1 MQENLRL
8 MNKRRIYTLIAG
20 IIILSTLGIGQTTQK
35 KTTGL
40 HASIMTGYSVGYS
53 IQTNLIL
60 KDIADEFPFDFRI
73 GIGFTL
79 LNPGIALD
87 ARRIFINNATNG
99 VPEKAGIAFDYRL
112 DFLLQKS
119 IFGVNNSYLQ
129 FGPRYSSFK
138 GNFKFI
144 GGNEDFDVV
153 SKQWGLG
160 TGFENHFR
168 VSERI
173 EIVFSAGL
181 DFYFPNTL
189 KGHDTSYSPD
199 NDNINPR
206 DDIQNGDIEFVYK
219 DADKAINQPKFVPR
233 AMIGLS
239 FAL

>member
-1 MQENLRL
+1 
-8 MNKRRIYTLIAG
+8 MNTRRVYILIAG
-20 IIILSTLGIGQTTQK
+20 ALILSAFATGQSTGK

-40 HASIMTGYSVGYS
+40 HASIMTGYNGGYG
-53 IQTNLIL
+53 IQTDLLL
-60 KDIADEFPFDFRI
+60 KNIAGEFPFDIRI
-73 GIGFTL
+73 AVGYSMF
-79 LNPGIALD
+79 NPGIALD

-99 VPEKAGIAFDYRL
+99 VPEKSGRAFDYRL
-112 DFLLQKS
+112 DFLLPKS
-119 IFGVNNSYLQ
+119 IFGFKNSYLQ

-160 TGFENHFR
+160 TGLENHFS
-168 VSERI
+168 VSARI
-173 EIVFSAGL
+173 KIIFSAGL

-189 KGHDTSYSPD
+189 TGHDTSYSPD
-199 NDNINPR
+199 NDNVNPR
-206 DDIQNGDIEFVYK
+206 DDIYNNDIEFVYK